1 MTETLRL
8 GTRTS
13 RLAMWQ
19 AEHVASGLRAAWPDV
34 EVELVPFVTKGD
46 TTLDK
51 PLPEIGGKG
60 LFTAELEASLLDGR
74 IDLAVHSLKDL
85 PTEDPEGVM
94 VGAILERADS
104 RDAWICPGGHSLGD
118 LPEGAV
124 VGTSS
129 PRRTAQLLRLRPD
142 LTVRS
147 IRGNVPTRIAKVHT
161 EDYDAAVLA
170 VAGLARLGRM
180 GDAAEIL
187 PLGTMLPA
195 PGQGAVAVQ
204 IRATD
209 DRVRKRVAA
218 LDHAPTRRAVEAER
232 HLLSA
237 LGGGCS
243 APVAALATETEDHLH
258 LRGRVLATD
267 GSLCID
273 VDETAPLHGADPAQL
288 VGERAAAAALS
299 RGASDLLP

>member
-1 MTETLRL
+1 MPETLRL

-19 AEHVASGLRAAWPDV
+19 AEHVVSRLSAAWPDLD
-34 EVELVPFVTKGD
+34 VELVPFVTKGD

-85 PTEDPEGVM
+85 PTEDPEGVT
-94 VGAILERADS
+94 VGAILERADP
-104 RDAWICPGGHSLGD
+104 RDAWICPGDHSLDD
-118 LPEGAV
+118 LPEAAV

-129 PRRTAQLLRLRPD
+129 PRRAAQLLRLRPD

-147 IRGNVPTRIAKVHT
+147 IRGNVPTRIEKVRSGS
-161 EDYDAAVLA
+161 YDASVLA

-180 GDAAEIL
+180 DEATATL
-187 PLGTMLPA
+187 SFGTMLPA

-204 IRATD
+204 IRAD
-209 DRVRKRVAA
+209 DGRVQRLVSA
-218 LDHAPTRRAVEAER
+218 LDHGPTRRAVEAER
-232 HLLSA
+232 HLLAA

-243 APVAALATETEDHLH
+243 APVAALATEADGDLR

-267 GSLCID
+267 GSVCIEI
-273 VDETAPLHGADPAQL
+273 DERAPLDTEAVAL
-288 VGERAAAAALS
+288 RLGEVAAASALAQ
-299 RGASDLLP
+299 GARDLLP